1 MSSTRARRP
10 SPGRIDLIRLPRTPT
25 HDINVENN
33 NPSVRASL
41 ERHASFEDAESFTVL
56 AQRETEAALSRHLQQ
71 EEQLARFRNATRER
85 LEASCVKYDEVDV
98 KQEALSRRQVGH
110 PCFVWR
116 ISSFHQK
123 ALFSSAYVS
132 CFCISTLIYR
142 CPINRH
148 LWTRPEHKRAP
159 HARFT
164 PAAVA
169 FDMLHFDCVLLDSF
183 HIQLHFVFH
192 RNMLLTQRRF

>member
-41 ERHASFEDAESFTVL
+41 ERHASFEDSESFTVL

-110 PCFVWR
+110 SFFVAAFFNSR
-116 ISSFHQK
+116 KGVLFFRLCLLRLHFHPYSSLSEPQ
-123 ALFSSAYVS
+123 ALMDTSRTQASATRKVHT
-132 CFCISTLIYR
+132 CCGCL
-142 CPINRH
+142 RH
-148 LWTRPEHKRAP
+148 
-159 HARFT
+159 
-164 PAAVA
+164 VA
-169 FDMLHFDCVLLDSF
+169 F
-183 HIQLHFVFH
+183 
-192 RNMLLTQRRF
+192 